1 MGPAPYARDKPLS
14 PLHEYPCGR
23 FLFPELRIS
32 WVKGK
37 SNSPTEKDFEG
48 RKQKAGKKRDR
59 RVEKKRK
66 EKKDPSK
73 LGSASQRS
81 KTLPL
86 PSFANKLA
94 NRMPPSHT
102 QRPSVICSD
111 KTSYP
116 PKLMNTHK
124 IMELSKRE

>member
-23 FLFPELRIS
+23 VLLPELWVS

-59 RVEKKRK
+59 RVGKRK
-66 EKKDPSK
+66 KKDPSK
-73 LGSASQRS
+73 MGSASQRS
-81 KTLPL
+81 KNLPL
-86 PSFANKLA
+86 PSFCK
-94 NRMPPSHT
+94 
-102 QRPSVICSD
+102 
-111 KTSYP
+111 
-116 PKLMNTHK
+116 
-124 IMELSKRE
+124 

>member
-23 FLFPELRIS
+23 VLFPELRIS

-66 EKKDPSK
+66 KKKILRKWDP
-73 LGSASQRS
+73 
-81 KTLPL
+81 
-86 PSFANKLA
+86 
-94 NRMPPSHT
+94 PPSA
-102 QRPSVICSD
+102 Q
-111 KTSYP
+111 
-116 PKLMNTHK
+116 KLSLCLLLQ
-124 IMELSKRE
+124 IS